1 MLTNIHDIKH
11 LYDKAA
17 IDRWFAKQYNL
28 ESELTREAYSN
39 KAWTWPIIVDEI
51 EDNFALDIYTHYT
64 IVDGRKW
71 KFVCSADISE
81 IFYQE
86 ELKPVTKEEVKSII
100 SSSTNHVELLW
111 SCKMKSIWYINMW

>member
-1 MLTNIHDIKH
+1 
-11 LYDKAA
+11 
-17 IDRWFAKQYNL
+17 
-28 ESELTREAYSN
+28 
-39 KAWTWPIIVDEI
+39 VDEI

-86 ELKPVTKEEVKSII
+86 ELKPVTKEEKL
-100 SSSTNHVELLW
+100 NPLLVPRPI
-111 SCKMKSIWYINMW
+111 MLNYYDPVR